1 MSRLQGR
8 PAEMRDLNP
17 ESMLVMLSGLFETS
31 TSVFIRWT
39 REDSSSVWR
48 KYTRVCVRIFFV
60 YVNTGVYEV

>member
-1 MSRLQGR
+1 MSLLQGR
-8 PAEMRDLNP
+8 PTEARDLNP

-31 TSVFIRWT
+31 TFVFIRWT

-48 KYTRVCVRIFFV
+48 KYTYVCVRIFFI

>member
-48 KYTRVCVRIFFV
+48 KYTRMCVRIFFV

>member
-1 MSRLQGR
+1 MSLLQGR

-60 YVNTGVYEV
+60 YVNTGVCV

>member
-17 ESMLVMLSGLFETS
+17 ESILVMLSGLFETS

>member
-8 PAEMRDLNP
+8 PAEMSDLNP
-17 ESMLVMLSGLFETS
+17 ESVLVMLSGLFETS

-48 KYTRVCVRIFFV
+48 KYTRMCVRIFFV